1 MTQGVRSGII
11 AGSFAVRTVGTQIE
25 DPRLMS
31 DMAERLALHEFTENA
46 YLNYSMYVIMD
57 RALPFIGD
65 GLKPVQR
72 RIVYAMS
79 ELGLNASAKFKKSAR
94 TVGDVLGKYH
104 PHGDSACYEAMV
116 LMAQPFSYRYP
127 LVDGQGNWGAP
138 DDPKSFAA
146 MRYTESR
153 LSKYAELLLSEL
165 GQGTVDWVP
174 NFDGTLQEPKMLPAR
189 LPNILLNGTTGIAVG
204 MATDI
209 PPHNLRE
216 VAKAAITLIE
226 QPKTTLD
233 ELLDIVQGPDFP
245 TEAEIITSR
254 AEIRKI
260 YQNGRGSVRMRAVW
274 SKEDGAVVIS
284 ALPHQVSGAK
294 VLEQIAAQMRNKKLP
309 MVDDLRDESDHENPT
324 RLVIVPRSN
333 RVDMEQVMNHLFATT
348 DLEKSYRI
356 NLNMI
361 GLDGRPAV
369 KNLLEILSEWL
380 VFRRDTVRRRLNHR
394 LEKVLKRLHI
404 LEGLLVA
411 FLNIDEVIEIIRTE
425 DEPKPALMSRFA
437 ISETQ
442 AEAILELKLRHLA
455 KLEEMKIRGEQN
467 ELEKE
472 RDQLQ
477 AILASERKMN
487 NLLKKELQADA
498 DAFGDDRR
506 SPLHEREEAKA
517 MSEHD
522 MLPSE
527 PVTIV
532 LSQMGWVRSAKGHDI
547 DAQGLSYKA
556 GDSWKASAKGKSN
569 QPVVFIDT
577 TGRSYAIDPITLPSA
592 RGQGEPLTGK
602 LTLPPGAT
610 VEHMLMEGDDQKLLM
625 ASDAGYGF
633 VCTFNDLVARNRAG
647 KALITL
653 PDNAHVMP
661 PLVIEDESDML
672 LAITAAG
679 RMLMFPVSDLPQL
692 SKGKGNKIIN
702 IPAAEAAAGQDGLA
716 HLFVLPPQSTLT
728 IHVGKR
734 KIKLRPEELQ
744 KVTGE
749 RGRRGSLMRGLQ
761 KIDRVE
767 IDSPRRA
774 AAGDSEE

>member
-1 MTQGVRSGII
+1 M
-11 AGSFAVRTVGTQIE
+11 
-25 DPRLMS
+25 
-31 DMAERLALHEFTENA
+31 
-46 YLNYSMYVIMD
+46 
-57 RALPFIGD
+57 
-65 GLKPVQR
+65 
-72 RIVYAMS
+72 
-79 ELGLNASAKFKKSAR
+79 
-94 TVGDVLGKYH
+94 GDVLGKYH

-165 GQGTVDWVP
+165 GQGTVDYIP

-216 VAKAAITLIE
+216 VAQAAITLID
-226 QPKTTLD
+226 QPKTTL
-233 ELLDIVQGPDFP
+233 ESLLDIVHGPDYP
-245 TEAEIITSR
+245 TEAEIITPR
-254 AEIRKI
+254 EDIRKI

-274 SKEDGAVVIS
+274 RKEDGDVVIT
-284 ALPHQVSGAK
+284 ALPHQVSGAR
-294 VLEQIAAQMRNKKLP
+294 VLEQIANQMRAKKLP
-309 MVDDLRDESDHENPT
+309 MVEDLRDESNHENPT

-333 RVDMEQVMNHLFATT
+333 RVDVEQVMNHLFATT
-348 DLEKSYRI
+348 DLEKSYRV

-380 VFRRDTVRRRLNHR
+380 VYRRDTVRRRLNYR

-411 FLNIDEVIEIIRTE
+411 FLNIDEVIHIIRSE
-425 DEPKPALMSRFA
+425 DEPKPVLMSRFD

-455 KLEEMKIRGEQN
+455 KLEEMKIRGEQD

-472 RDQLQ
+472 RDRLQ
-477 AILASERKMN
+477 GILASERKMDT
-487 NLLKKELQADA
+487 LLKKELQSDA
-498 DAFGDDRR
+498 DTYGDARR
-506 SPLHEREEAKA
+506 SPLHERGEAKA

-522 MLPSE
+522 MVPSE

-547 DAQGLSYKA
+547 DAPGLSYKA
-556 GDSWKASAKGKSN
+556 GDSYLGSAKGKSN
-569 QPVVFIDT
+569 QPVAFIDS
-577 TGRSYAIDPITLPSA
+577 TGRSYALDPITLPSA

-602 LTLPPGAT
+602 LTPPPGAT
-610 VEHMLMEGDDQKLLM
+610 VDYVLMAADDQKLLM

-633 VCTFNDLVARNRAG
+633 VCTFNDVVSRNRAG
-647 KALITL
+647 KTLISL
-653 PDNAHVMP
+653 PDNARVLA
-661 PLVIEDESDML
+661 PLEIHSADDML

-679 RMLMFPVSDLPQL
+679 RMLMFPVSDLPEL
-692 SKGKGNKIIN
+692 SKGKGNKIIS
-702 IPAAEAAAGQDGLA
+702 IPAAEAAKGEDKLA
-716 HLFVLPPQSTLT
+716 HLFILPPQSTLT
-728 IHVGKR
+728 LHVGKR

-744 KVTGE
+744 KITGE
-749 RGRRGSLMRGLQ
+749 RGRRGTLMRGLQ
-761 KIDRVE
+761 RIDRVDV
-767 IDSPRRA
+767 DSPMRA
-774 AAGDSEE
+774 GAGDSEE

>member
-1 MTQGVRSGII
+1 
-11 AGSFAVRTVGTQIE
+11 
-25 DPRLMS
+25 
-31 DMAERLALHEFTENA
+31 
-46 YLNYSMYVIMD
+46 
-57 RALPFIGD
+57 
-65 GLKPVQR
+65 
-72 RIVYAMS
+72 
-79 ELGLNASAKFKKSAR
+79 
-94 TVGDVLGKYH
+94 
-104 PHGDSACYEAMV
+104 
-116 LMAQPFSYRYP
+116 
-127 LVDGQGNWGAP
+127 
-138 DDPKSFAA
+138 
-146 MRYTESR
+146 
-153 LSKYAELLLSEL
+153 
-165 GQGTVDWVP
+165 
-174 NFDGTLQEPKMLPAR
+174 
-189 LPNILLNGTTGIAVG
+189 
-204 MATDI
+204 
-209 PPHNLRE
+209 
-216 VAKAAITLIE
+216 
-226 QPKTTLD
+226 
-233 ELLDIVQGPDFP
+233 
-245 TEAEIITSR
+245 
-254 AEIRKI
+254 
-260 YQNGRGSVRMRAVW
+260 
-274 SKEDGAVVIS
+274 
-284 ALPHQVSGAK
+284 
-294 VLEQIAAQMRNKKLP
+294 
-309 MVDDLRDESDHENPT
+309 
-324 RLVIVPRSN
+324 
-333 RVDMEQVMNHLFATT
+333 MEQVMKHLFATT
-348 DLEKSYRI
+348 ELEKSYRI

-361 GLDGRPAV
+361 GLDNRPAV

-380 VFRRDTVRRRLNHR
+380 TFRRDTVRRRLSYR

-411 FLNIDEVIEIIRTE
+411 FLNIDEVIEIIRHE
-425 DEPKPALMSRFA
+425 DEPKPALMSRFGL
-437 ISETQ
+437 SETQ

-472 RDQLQ
+472 RDNLQ

-506 SPLHEREEAKA
+506 SPLREREEAKA

-532 LSQMGWVRSAKGHDI
+532 LSQSGWVRSAKGHDI
-547 DAQGLSYKA
+547 DAPGLNYKA
-556 GDSWKASAKGKSN
+556 GDSFKSAVKGKSN

-610 VEHMLMEGDDQKLLM
+610 VEHMLMEADDQKLLL

-633 VCTFNDLVARNRAG
+633 ICTFNDLVARNRAG
-647 KALITL
+647 KTLISL

-702 IPAAEAAAGQDGLA
+702 IPSAEAAAGQDGLA

-761 KIDRVE
+761 KIDRIE

-774 AAGDSEE
+774 SAGGSEE

>member
-1 MTQGVRSGII
+1 
-11 AGSFAVRTVGTQIE
+11 
-25 DPRLMS
+25 
-31 DMAERLALHEFTENA
+31 
-46 YLNYSMYVIMD
+46 
-57 RALPFIGD
+57 
-65 GLKPVQR
+65 
-72 RIVYAMS
+72 
-79 ELGLNASAKFKKSAR
+79 
-94 TVGDVLGKYH
+94 
-104 PHGDSACYEAMV
+104 
-116 LMAQPFSYRYP
+116 
-127 LVDGQGNWGAP
+127 
-138 DDPKSFAA
+138 
-146 MRYTESR
+146 
-153 LSKYAELLLSEL
+153 
-165 GQGTVDWVP
+165 
-174 NFDGTLQEPKMLPAR
+174 
-189 LPNILLNGTTGIAVG
+189 
-204 MATDI
+204 
-209 PPHNLRE
+209 
-216 VAKAAITLIE
+216 
-226 QPKTTLD
+226 
-233 ELLDIVQGPDFP
+233 
-245 TEAEIITSR
+245 
-254 AEIRKI
+254 
-260 YQNGRGSVRMRAVW
+260 
-274 SKEDGAVVIS
+274 
-284 ALPHQVSGAK
+284 
-294 VLEQIAAQMRNKKLP
+294 

-333 RVDMEQVMNHLFATT
+333 RVDMDQVMNHLFATT

-380 VFRRDTVRRRLNHR
+380 VFRRDTVRRRLNYR

-411 FLNIDEVIEIIRTE
+411 FLNIDEVIEIIRNE
-425 DEPKPALMSRFA
+425 DEPKPALMSRFGLT
-437 ISETQ
+437 ETQ
-442 AEAILELKLRHLA
+442 AE
-455 KLEEMKIRGEQN
+455 
-467 ELEKE
+467 
-472 RDQLQ
+472 
-477 AILASERKMN
+477 MN

-498 DAFGDDRR
+498 QAYGDDRR
-506 SPLHEREEAKA
+506 SPLQEREEAKA

-547 DAQGLSYKA
+547 DAPGLNYKA
-556 GDSWKASAKGKSN
+556 GDSFKAAVKGKSN
-569 QPVVFIDT
+569 QPVVFVDS

-610 VEHMLMEGDDQKLLM
+610 VDHMLMESDDQKLLM

-653 PDNAHVMP
+653 PENAHVMP
-661 PLVIEDESDML
+661 PVVIEDASDML
-672 LAITAAG
+672 LAITQAG

-702 IPAAEAAAGQDGLA
+702 IPSAEAARGEDGLA
-716 HLFVLPPQSTLT
+716 QLYVLPPQSTLT

-749 RGRRGSLMRGLQ
+749 RGRRGTLMRGLQ
-761 KIDRVE
+761 RIDRVE

-774 AAGDSEE
+774 SSGDSEE